1 MANPLQRLFDAR
13 TWRAARHGFAP
24 FMRAMRAYDRG
35 DTPAAV
41 ANFEEWLR
49 WDPRPSADHMAF
61 YGLLLM
67 MDHRP
72 VEETMPIFQRVFAGE
87 FSGPTPKA
95 SARYAQAFSHY
106 MLALVYS
113 RDDVVARWLDAYRL
127 KPKTGFAARY
137 LFLPENPVL
146 K

>member
-1 MANPLQRLFDAR
+1 MALRLSRLLDVR
-13 TWRAARHGFAP
+13 TWRAIRHGFIP
-24 FMRAMRAYDRG
+24 FMRALSAYDRG
-35 DTPAAV
+35 DTSAAI

-49 WDPRPSADHMAF
+49 WDPRPAADYMAF

-72 VEETMPIFQRVFAGE
+72 VQDTMPIFTRVFEGE

-95 SARYAQAFSHY
+95 SARYAEAFSHY
-106 MLALVYS
+106 MLAFVYG
-113 RDDVVARWLDAYRL
+113 RDDVVARWLEAYRL
-127 KPKTGFAARY
+127 KPKKGFASRY
-137 LFLPENPVL
+137 LYLPEKPVL